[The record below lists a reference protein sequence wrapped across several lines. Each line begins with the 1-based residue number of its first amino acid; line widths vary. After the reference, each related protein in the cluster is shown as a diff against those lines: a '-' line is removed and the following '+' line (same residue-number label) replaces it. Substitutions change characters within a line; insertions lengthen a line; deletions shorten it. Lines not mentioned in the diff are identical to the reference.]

1 MNGFTT
7 ITLVVA
13 CFSLLT
19 VSPALGERPS
29 INMLNAAVNQLQ
41 AEVGQLQAENQ
52 AQQEQITELFQPVA
66 RKIKIPAGAL
76 SITGSGIDADK
87 VSVLGGLTFS
97 YPVNGS
103 ATAAVP
109 MPEDWDGESD
119 FTISL
124 LFTPTSNGFLGVD
137 FVVNVAGRRAG
148 EDLIEPDQINAPGV
162 VNIEGAGSSELFKDS
177 FVIPADRFEPS
188 DDVIHIFSIRRGGSG
203 SSGTYQDPVRLL
215 AVDITYTAIR

>member
-1 MNGFTT
+1 MNRFTT
-7 ITLVVA
+7 TAVAVA

-41 AEVGQLQAENQ
+41 AEMSQLQAENQ
-52 AQQEQITELFQPVA
+52 AQQDQIGELLQPVE
-66 RKIKIPAGAL
+66 RKIKIPASAL
-76 SITGSGIDADK
+76 AVTGSG
-87 VSVLGGLTFS
+87 VVSGSGSVLGGLTFS
-97 YPVNGS
+97 FPPLGS

-124 LFTPTSNGFLGVD
+124 LFTPTTNGFGGVD
-137 FVVNVAGRRAG
+137 FVVSVAGRRAG
-148 EDLIEPDQINAPGV
+148 DDLIEPDQVNAPGV
-162 VNIEGAGSSELFKDS
+162 VNLEGAGPSELFKDS
-177 FVIPADRFEPS
+177 FVIPSDRFEPS

-203 SSGTYQDPVRLL
+203 SPGTYQDPVRLL